1 MQTGTPPT
9 FAGQRRILV
18 DVEHIRTT
26 EVQVDRRML
35 HAVYCVAFAGATVVA
50 IAAQFQDLASRGT
63 LNPVNFLS
71 YFTIQSNLIAIV
83 VFLVGAARW
92 RQEPTRRWS
101 LIRGGAVVYMTVT
114 LVVFALLLS
123 NTNVDTALPWVNT
136 VVHQVMPIAVIVD
149 WLIDP
154 PRHRISFRDSLVW
167 LVYPLAW
174 VAFTLV
180 RGPIAGWYPYPFLDP
195 ANGGYGTV
203 ALYVVA
209 ILIFGVALCWLVSW
223 VGDHLGPSR
232 GPGPRPATA

>member
-1 MQTGTPPT
+1 M
-9 FAGQRRILV
+9 
-18 DVEHIRTT
+18 E
-26 EVQVDRRML
+26 RRMVL
-35 HAVYCVAFAGATVVA
+35 AIYRLVFAAATVVA
-50 IAAQFQDLASRGT
+50 IVAQVQDLAARGI

-71 YFTIQSNLIAIV
+71 YFTIQSNLIAV
-83 VFLVGAARW
+83 AVFVIGAARW
-92 RQEPTRRWS
+92 RSEPTRRWE

-114 LVVFALLLS
+114 FVVFALLLAD
-123 NTNVDTALPWVNT
+123 TNVDTALAWVNT

-154 PRHRISFRDSLVW
+154 PRNRISFRDSLVW

-174 VAFTLV
+174 TAYTLV

-209 ILIFGVALCWLVSW
+209 ILAFGTALCWLVSR
-223 VGDHLGPSR
+223 VGSRLGPAR
-232 GPGPRPATA
+232 GNGPTPATA